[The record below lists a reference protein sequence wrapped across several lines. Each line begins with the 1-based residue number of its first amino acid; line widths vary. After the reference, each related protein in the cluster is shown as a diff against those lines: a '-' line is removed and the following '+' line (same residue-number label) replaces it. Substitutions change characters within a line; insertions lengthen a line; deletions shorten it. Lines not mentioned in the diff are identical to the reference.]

1 MTREV
6 KEKSTGKLGHN
17 PREVKRGTQ
26 TMDLRVA
33 RIPKIRTLPR
43 PEDGLRTLVER
54 APQAEA
60 WADRIME
67 KLRPMLTL
75 LYAMRRRL
83 ATAGVAVLTVWL
95 FAHVMFGA
103 NGMVVYRQKKAEY
116 QSLQRQ
122 IDDLQKENDRYTQQV
137 KSLQASDPGTIEK
150 EAREQ
155 LHYARPGEVVYV
167 SPQPPPSPSRETN
180 AARK

>member
-1 MTREV
+1 
-6 KEKSTGKLGHN
+6 
-17 PREVKRGTQ
+17 
-26 TMDLRVA
+26 MDLRVG
-33 RIPKIRTLPR
+33 RLPKIRVLPR

-60 WADRIME
+60 WADRSLE
-67 KLRPMLTL
+67 RLRPTLTL
-75 LYAMRRRL
+75 LYSLRRRL
-83 ATAGVAVLTVWL
+83 ATAAVAVLTVWL

-103 NGMVVYRQKKAEY
+103 NGMVIYRQKKAEY
-116 QSLQRQ
+116 QNLQKQ

-137 KSLQASDPGTIEK
+137 RSLQTSDPGTIEK

-167 SPQPPPSPSRETN
+167 APPPVQPPTRETN

>member
-1 MTREV
+1 
-6 KEKSTGKLGHN
+6 
-17 PREVKRGTQ
+17 
-26 TMDLRVA
+26 MDLRIG
-33 RIPKIRTLPR
+33 RFPTIRVLPR
-43 PEDGLRTLVER
+43 PEDSLRTLVER

-60 WADRIME
+60 WADRRMAN
-67 KLRPMLTL
+67 LRPVLTL
-75 LYAMRRRL
+75 LYSLRRRL
-83 ATAGVAVLTVWL
+83 ATAAVAVFTVWL

-116 QSLQRQ
+116 QNLQKQ
-122 IDDLQKENDRYTQQV
+122 IGDLQKENDRYTRQV
-137 KSLQASDPGTIEK
+137 KSLQTPDPNTIEK

-167 SPQPPPSPSRETN
+167 APPTVHPPTPETN

>member
-1 MTREV
+1 
-6 KEKSTGKLGHN
+6 
-17 PREVKRGTQ
+17 
-26 TMDLRVA
+26 MDIRLERLA
-33 RIPKIRTLPR
+33 KIRILPR
-43 PEDGLRTLVER
+43 SKESLSTLVER

-60 WADRIME
+60 WADRTMAR
-67 KLRPMLTL
+67 LRPMLTL
-75 LYAMRRRL
+75 LYGMRRRL
-83 ATAGVAVLTVWL
+83 ATAAVVIFTVWL

-116 QSLQRQ
+116 QALQKQ
-122 IDDLQKENDRYTQQV
+122 IDDLQKENGRYTRQV
-137 KSLQASDPGTIEK
+137 KSLQAPDPNTIEK

-167 SPQPPPSPSRETN
+167 APPPVHPPTPETN